1 MVCSRPERLQR
12 ESQGGAQPKLG
23 LLYSERRK
31 ELDKTTNEQ
40 PSVYVAGKQLRNI
53 AVTDSSE
60 AEKKLEYK

>member
-1 MVCSRPERLQR
+1 MVCSRLERLQR
-12 ESQGGAQPKLG
+12 KSQGGAHPNLDC
-23 LLYSERRK
+23 LHSERRK